1 MQKSF
6 DDLTITED
14 YMFCAVMVSIN
25 VRPCTLIDHEFFQR
39 KTRCCLVLPPSVA
52 VCKEFFEMVLA
63 DKIGPIADIS
73 YQKTF
78 DQAGYAKGI
87 RLDVWVTDSNGKV
100 YDVEMSFSDRCL
112 CLLENTSCAIRQNVA
127 AA

>member
-1 MQKSF
+1 
-6 DDLTITED
+6 
-14 YMFCAVMVSIN
+14 
-25 VRPCTLIDHEFFQR
+25 
-39 KTRCCLVLPPSVA
+39 
-52 VCKEFFEMVLA
+52 MVLA